1 MSDSPVMQPSEAALI
16 ALDETAP
23 SPSAASGTPGEP
35 AWESLLITRDDHAE
49 LIGERIDRALVA
61 LRPRLSRT
69 RAQGAIRMGAVK
81 VNDRVVKVSFELEAG
96 QRLSFAPTLGRN
108 GTIADGA
115 PAPQAE
121 DIPLPII
128 YKDEHLLVVN
138 KPAGLVVH
146 PAPGHA
152 SGTLVNALLAH
163 LPDLIE
169 SDSEANPNRP
179 GIVHRLDKDTSGLL
193 VIAKDAETHAALAQQ
208 MQDRSMVKR
217 YLALVEGHLDVAEG
231 LIDAPIGRDQRHRQR
246 MALVAVARGGRL
258 ARTRFRVV
266 REAKGRTL
274 LDVQLETGR
283 THQIRVHLAAV
294 RHPVVGDVYYGRAQA
309 PMPPR
314 MFLHAA
320 HLAFTHP
327 TTGEWVSFE
336 APLPDDLATFLAE
349 WDA

>member
-1 MSDSPVMQPSEAALI
+1 MAPPPTVASDTSSDS
-16 ALDETAP
+16 
-23 SPSAASGTPGEP
+23 

-69 RAQGAIRMGAVK
+69 RAQVAIRVGEVK
-81 VNDRVVKVSFELEAG
+81 VNNRVVKVSFELEAG
-96 QRLSFAPTLGRN
+96 QRLSFSPTLGRSS
-108 GTIADGA
+108 GAFADGA

-121 DIPLPII
+121 NIPLPII
-128 YKDEHLLVVN
+128 YEDEHVLVVN

-163 LPDLIE
+163 LPDLAE
-169 SDSEANPNRP
+169 ADGEANPGRP

-294 RHPVVGDVYYGRAQA
+294 RHPVVGDVYYGRAQE

-320 HLAFTHP
+320 HLGFTHP